1 MEDIAWRIMT
11 VEDKVRFPTETW
23 LEPEIPN
30 NALFLNNFVKT
41 RNDRKTVNGQTKQ
54 GGVLIAVQNSI
65 QHRRL
70 IIDSKFTGRVLVQL
84 ELNDYRCLLCC
95 IYSAPKNSPYRF
107 SPILLLELLECLDE
121 LSRNQV
127 TNLTKFVGDTN
138 FDNTNWHHM
147 ESSNLDEALVLEEL
161 FGHNYQQLITGAKK
175 QLDVILVNNTDPI
188 LNVSVDNYVKKLF
201 KFDHQPF
208 QLKLSLNN
216 WFKVTKTLPEK
227 EDFSLFLFEKAN
239 WNEIGL
245 YIVQNPFKTFCFSN
259 VDVVVDLWYDWLHKI
274 LEEHISKKT
283 KHRMSLPPWVSNKT
297 SNAIKRRN
305 TMRKWMNKKPS
316 PNNYLKLATLES
328 RVSEF

>member
-1 MEDIAWRIMT
+1 M
-11 VEDKVRFPTETW
+11 
-23 LEPEIPN
+23 
-30 NALFLNNFVKT
+30 
-41 RNDRKTVNGQTKQ
+41 
-54 GGVLIAVQNSI
+54 
-65 QHRRL
+65 
-70 IIDSKFTGRVLVQL
+70 
-84 ELNDYRCLLCC
+84 
-95 IYSAPKNSPYRF
+95 
-107 SPILLLELLECLDE
+107 
-121 LSRNQV
+121 
-127 TNLTKFVGDTN
+127 
-138 FDNTNWHHM
+138 
-147 ESSNLDEALVLEEL
+147 DEALVLEEL

-208 QLKLSLNN
+208 QLKLSLND
-216 WFKVTKTLPEK
+216 WFKVTKTLPVK

-245 YIVQNPFKTFCFSN
+245 YIVQNPFKPFCFSN

-328 RVSEF
+328 RVSEFLNENQKEFEHLVFENGTFSQIQKFFKSIQKSSQLPSEMYLNDQIAVTDKEKVQLFKEFFQPVLTNSDYQRTSDNSKPSNVDKLTFKREEVQTTLENLCIGKAKGPDGLGNLPLKSLADTRLQNNW